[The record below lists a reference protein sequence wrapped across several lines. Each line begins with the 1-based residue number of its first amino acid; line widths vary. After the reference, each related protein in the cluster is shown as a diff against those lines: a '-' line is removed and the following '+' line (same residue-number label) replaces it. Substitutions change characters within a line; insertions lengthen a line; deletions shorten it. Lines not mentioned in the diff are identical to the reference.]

1 MPKIVL
7 AKAAQVP
14 LKGPIRWPG
23 YTAEV
28 DDATFDA
35 LSARGVLEVAPE
47 PEPDPEPDDPSEPEP
62 DPEPDDPSEPEPDP
76 EADAPDEVDEA
87 PEGVERPKK
96 VANLDTWQSYA
107 RSLGIDPKGMTKA
120 EIIAATE

>member
-7 AKAAQVP
+7 AKAARVP
-14 LKGPIRWPG
+14 LDGPIRWPG
-23 YTAEV
+23 YSADV
-28 DDATFDA
+28 DDATFDV
-35 LSARGVLEVAPE
+35 LSALGVIEVAQ
-47 PEPDPEPDDPSEPEP
+47 EP

>member
-35 LSARGVLEVAPE
+35 LSARGVLEVAP
-47 PEPDPEPDDPSEPEP
+47 EPEP

>member
-7 AKAAQVP
+7 AKAARVP
-14 LKGPIRWPG
+14 LDGPIRWPG

-47 PEPDPEPDDPSEPEP
+47 LEPDPEA
-62 DPEPDDPSEPEPDP
+62 DDPSEPEPDP
-76 EADAPDEVDEA
+76 EAEPDEV

-96 VANLDTWQSYA
+96 VANLDTWQAYA